1 MTDDTRDMTKRQELL
16 ADYLAQLVD
25 DEGDGA
31 FLKQPESV
39 QILICMFVVND
50 MFEIF
55 GKGKAV
61 KNVREEEIYK

>member
-16 ADYLAQLVD
+16 ADYLSQLVED
-25 DEGDGA
+25 KGNSV

-39 QILICMFVVND
+39 QILICMFVVED

-55 GKGKAV
+55 GKGQAV